1 MEITMLKKLT
11 TLEQV
16 YAIIQD
22 DPVRPHI
29 AADWR
34 IAHGREVY
42 TLVDE
47 HQHEP
52 LAVICVAYC
61 DDVPTNEADMNRT
74 GDRVA
79 VFYTVWSYSRGAGRT
94 IVNEVFEHLQQTGAC
109 ERYVTLSPLT
119 EMAERFHIKNGAQLL
134 ARHNLAQNF
143 EYS

>member
-1 MEITMLKKLT
+1 MLKKLT

>member
-1 MEITMLKKLT
+1 
-11 TLEQV
+11 
-16 YAIIQD
+16 
-22 DPVRPHI
+22 
-29 AADWR
+29 
-34 IAHGREVY
+34 
-42 TLVDE
+42 VDE